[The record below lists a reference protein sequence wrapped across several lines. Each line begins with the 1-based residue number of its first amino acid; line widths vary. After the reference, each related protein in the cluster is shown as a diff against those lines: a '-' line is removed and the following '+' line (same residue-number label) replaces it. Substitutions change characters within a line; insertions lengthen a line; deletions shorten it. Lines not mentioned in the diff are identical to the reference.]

1 MRPSGRQTGRVFCEG
16 MVTVSARPAVEL
28 FVAQTPG
35 PAGNPL
41 LVIHGGPDWDHT
53 YLREPLGQLAG
64 RRRVILPDL
73 RGCGRSTLGLPDGQ
87 YTPAAAAGDLAALL
101 DALRTGPADVLGFSY
116 GGLIAQRLALAAP
129 GRIRRLVIASSSILP
144 VPPDAFDGWPE
155 RTRRRAAAVAVWS
168 DPVWSDPSRSGPELT
183 RAAAVASAPA
193 DVWRPQARPGYL
205 ERLAGVR
212 FTAEW
217 LRPFLA
223 GTLPDAR
230 PPDAAR
236 RLAALGLPILLLNG
250 RQDMTFPAR
259 LAEDAAGL
267 IPSARATVIEEAGH
281 MTHVDQP
288 EAWLDAL
295 QDFLS

>member
-16 MVTVSARPAVEL
+16 TVPVSARPAVEL

-73 RGCGRSTLGLPDGQ
+73 RGCGRSTLGLPAGQ

-116 GGLIAQRLALAAP
+116 GGLIAQRLALADP
-129 GRIRRLVIASSSILP
+129 GRIRRLIIASSSILP

-155 RTRRRAAAVAVWS
+155 RTRRRAAAAA
-168 DPVWSDPSRSGPELT
+168 VWSDPSRSGPELT

-205 ERLAGVR
+205 DRLAGVR

-217 LRPFLA
+217 LRPFRA

-236 RLAALGLPILLLNG
+236 RLAALGLPILLLHG

-267 IPSARATVIEEAGH
+267 IPSARAAVIEAAGH

-288 EAWLDAL
+288 RAWLDAL